1 MFDWVLNAP
10 LKPVIIN
17 CYTPYL
23 PVCLCYLHVSSSTTN
38 VLPILNYKRATLPLG
53 AMLEMRNKASQF
65 ANCESLLENCK
76 SEVLKKIV
84 KQLFLAIII
93 IIFFFFFFHFELFY
107 LLCLLVEQA
116 RKWITQ
122 ISYLIFHRIA

>member
-93 IIFFFFFFHFELFY
+93 IIIFFFSISNYFTCFAY
-107 LLCLLVEQA
+107 LLNKRANESHKLV
-116 RKWITQ
+116 I
-122 ISYLIFHRIA
+122 